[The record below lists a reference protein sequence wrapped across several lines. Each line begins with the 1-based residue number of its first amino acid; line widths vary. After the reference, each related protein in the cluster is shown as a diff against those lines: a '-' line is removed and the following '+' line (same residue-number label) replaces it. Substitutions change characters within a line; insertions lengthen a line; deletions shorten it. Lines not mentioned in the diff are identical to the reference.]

1 MNRTTTSLPVCSRA
15 ILRCTHPNFAHT
27 RQNLSLLYIC
37 EVHYCPSITYLF
49 FKLHQTPPAMVISLD
64 SLMSTTTNSQT
75 LELGLSVLL
84 TEKRDWLQGKSIG
97 LITNHTGV
105 DATLQ
110 NNYRLFAEVPECQ
123 LSAIFTPEHGLWG
136 AVQDGIAINGREAVT
151 LKKHPSKNPLRDE
164 NPLNVR
170 VFSLYGQSMRPTANQ
185 LEGIDLLVY
194 DMQDVGARYYT
205 YISTMLYAMEAAA
218 DYGIAFIVTDRP
230 NPITCNAVEGPVLES
245 GSESFVGI
253 HPIPIRYGLT
263 IGELATLLK
272 AERVPSCQLKV
283 AWMPGYKRATW
294 FDDTGLPW
302 VPPSPNM
309 PTPTTAILYPG
320 LCLFEG
326 TNISE
331 GRGTTKPFEYIGAP
345 WCNGEKWAGQLND
358 CQLPGVRFRSVV
370 FTPAPASET
379 TKYAKQTCQGVAIHI
394 TDRER
399 FRPIETAIQM
409 LSTLIT
415 EYSDHFAF
423 KASHFDRLA
432 GNTWLREALSSR
444 NSADA
449 LQARWSQE
457 LQGWQD
463 RTTQYHVYE

>member
-1 MNRTTTSLPVCSRA
+1 
-15 ILRCTHPNFAHT
+15 
-27 RQNLSLLYIC
+27 
-37 EVHYCPSITYLF
+37 
-49 FKLHQTPPAMVISLD
+49 
-64 SLMSTTTNSQT
+64 MSTTTNSQT

-84 TEKRDWLQGKSIG
+84 TEKRDWLHGKSIG
-97 LITNHTGV
+97 LITNYTGV
-105 DATLQ
+105 DATLE

-123 LSAIFTPEHGLWG
+123 LSTIFTPEHGLWG
-136 AVQDGIAINGREAVT
+136 AVQDGIAINRRTEVN
-151 LKKHPSKNPLRDE
+151 SSVRDE
-164 NPLNVR
+164 NALNVP

-185 LEGIDLLVY
+185 LQGIDLLVY

-218 DYGIAFIVTDRP
+218 DCGVAFIVTDRP
-230 NPITCNAVEGPVLES
+230 NPITCNAIEGPVLES

-253 HPIPIRYGLT
+253 HQIPIRYGLT

-283 AWMPGYKRATW
+283 AWMSGYERAMW
-294 FDDTGLPW
+294 FDATGLPW

-309 PTPTTAILYPG
+309 PTLTTAILYPG

-326 TNISE
+326 TNMSE

-379 TKYAKQTCQGVAIHI
+379 TKYAKQTCHGVAIHI
-394 TDRER
+394 TDRAR
-399 FRPIETAIQM
+399 FRPIETTLQM
-409 LSTLIT
+409 LFTLIS
-415 EYSDHFAF
+415 EYKDHFMF

-432 GNTWLREALSSR
+432 GNTWIREALSSR

-449 LQARWSQE
+449 IQTRWTQE
-457 LQGWQD
+457 LQEWQD
-463 RTTQYHVYE
+463 STTQYHVYE